1 MKRLSAIVA
10 VVLSLCLLLPT
21 AASADSVKGTIKQV
35 DAKAGTITF
44 AREGKTDQE
53 VLSVDKSVDLGK
65 VKANS
70 KARLTL
76 EGGVVKE
83 IKAEKPSAG
92 GY

>member
-1 MKRLSAIVA
+1 MKKLSAIVA
-10 VVLSLCLLLPT
+10 VVLSLFLLVPT
-21 AASADSVKGTIKQV
+21 VASAESVKGTIKQV

-44 AREGKTDQE
+44 AREGKKEQE
-53 VLSVDKSVDLGK
+53 VLTVDKAVDLGK

-76 EGGVVKE
+76 EGGLVKE
-83 IKAEKPSAG
+83 IKAEPSAG